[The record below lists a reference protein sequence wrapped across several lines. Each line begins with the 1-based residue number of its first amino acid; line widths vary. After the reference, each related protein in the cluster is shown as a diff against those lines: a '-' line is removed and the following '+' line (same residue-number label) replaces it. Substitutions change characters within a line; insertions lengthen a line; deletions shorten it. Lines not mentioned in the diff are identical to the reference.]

1 MGIFVMCY
9 KENQRKDFTFT
20 LNLYHV
26 EFKEMKHELDLKSL
40 VSSVNNLQYTL
51 TERAKQPAVSSCT
64 NANICFVLFQI
75 EANQHG
81 FVK

>member
-51 TERAKQPAVSSCT
+51 TERAK
-64 NANICFVLFQI
+64 
-75 EANQHG
+75 
-81 FVK
+81 

>member
-9 KENQRKDFTFT
+9 KENQRKDFAFT

-26 EFKEMKHELDLKSL
+26 EFKEMKHELDSMSL
-40 VSSVNNLQYTL
+40 ASSVNNLQYTL

-64 NANICFVLFQI
+64 NVNICFVLFQI
-75 EANQHG
+75 EANRHG